1 MDDDDKVDKNK
12 CKQSKSLWKTKPKSL
27 SAKSE
32 QNNNTIQYKVNSIE
46 DKENEVDKKLSSL
59 IEAKDEKASK
69 SYYSKGN
76 AEPITKTDVY
86 EEVRARFQ

>member
-1 MDDDDKVDKNK
+1 MIKLIKTNISKV
-12 CKQSKSLWKTKPKSL
+12 KSL
-27 SAKSE
+27 SEKSE

-76 AEPITKTDVY
+76 TEPITKTDVY